1 VECSRFQH
9 VRTSKN
15 EIPSPLQAPHDYYI
29 LVDCRNTMLGIK
41 KLAYTAELL
50 LETQQLSSTNK

>member
-1 VECSRFQH
+1 VECSRLQH

-15 EIPSPLQAPHDYYI
+15 EIPSPLHATQDYYI
-29 LVDCRNTMLGIK
+29 LVDCQNTILGIK

-50 LETQQLSSTNK
+50 LEIQQLSSTNK